1 MTLMA
6 TLPAAEVT
14 DVAEKMLSV
23 ADPTTARWP
32 PAVAVNEPPATRATL
47 TGAIWPIVVPAAS
60 ETLPLLIS
68 PLASGEYSIEPVAAM
83 LALVPA

>member
-1 MTLMA
+1 
-6 TLPAAEVT
+6 
-14 DVAEKMLSV
+14 MLSV
-23 ADPTTARWP
+23 ADPATARWP
-32 PAVAVNEPPATRATL
+32 PAVAVNDPPAPKATL